1 MAVKDYYLVLG
12 VPREESD
19 SGIRAVFRS
28 LVNQYHPDRA
38 GPQSASI
45 LRDIAEAYGVLSDP
59 ERRRR
64 YNQQLRRRE
73 VPPQEP
79 PGPLRSGA
87 AFEAEPLMPE
97 PMFVPRDFEPV
108 GNSVEQLMDRL
119 RGNFTHL
126 GVPKGDRLE
135 SLDVEVHLSPS
146 AAARGAVLPI
156 GLPVFRSCP
165 VCGGAGHDWLFPCLS
180 CDEQGIVEEERQVRV
195 RIPAGVDDGA
205 IFEMPLQGLA
215 IENLYLRLH
224 VRIDRAW

>member
-28 LVNQYHPDRA
+28 LVNRYHPDRA
-38 GPQSASI
+38 GPQGASI

-59 ERRRR
+59 EGRRR

-79 PGPLRSGA
+79 SGPLRSGA

-108 GNSVEQLMDRL
+108 GNPIEELMDRL

-165 VCGGAGHDWLFPCLS
+165 VCGGAGRDWLFPCLS
-180 CDEQGIVEEERQVRV
+180 SCRHRCRRRLLAGARRKRERVGEVEV
-195 RIPAGVDDGA
+195 AGTDDTILGDGPS
-205 IFEMPLQGLA
+205 EDSLVG
-215 IENLYLRLH
+215 
-224 VRIDRAW
+224 RAA

>member
-28 LVNQYHPDRA
+28 LVNRYHPDRA
-38 GPQSASI
+38 GPQGASI

-59 ERRRR
+59 EGRRR

-79 PGPLRSGA
+79 SGPLRSGA

-108 GNSVEQLMDRL
+108 GNPIEELMDRL

-146 AAARGAVLPI
+146 VAARGAVLPI

-165 VCGGAGHDWLFPCLS
+165 VCGGAGRDRLFPCLS
-180 CDEQGIVEEERQVRV
+180 SCRHRCRRRLLAGARRKRERVGEVEV
-195 RIPAGVDDGA
+195 AGTDDTILGDGPS
-205 IFEMPLQGLA
+205 EDSLVG
-215 IENLYLRLH
+215 
-224 VRIDRAW
+224 RAA